1 MEIAF
6 KKPGRKQWSPEEDA
20 ALTEFVKIHGLKKW
34 RNVAQDLENRKLNLL
49 VRTSKQ
55 CRSHWRNHVDP
66 TINRGPWTPEDE
78 HVIYEAQKK
87 FGNKWAE
94 IAKLLPGRTVSIFL
108 N

>member
-1 MEIAF
+1 M
-6 KKPGRKQWSPEEDA
+6 
-20 ALTEFVKIHGLKKW
+20 
-34 RNVAQDLENRKLNLL
+34 
-49 VRTSKQ
+49 
-55 CRSHWRNHVDP
+55 DP

-87 FGNKWAE
+87 IGNKWAE